1 MSIQN
6 VVDTSLLF
14 VKQINARNPDGSLI
28 SAQKVLTSDGAGGTY
43 WASPAGFTAE
53 PSVNG
58 LIFDGVPLLADSSN
72 NYFRVLSG
80 TGIGTS
86 VDTAAKT
93 VNIYS
98 KSFQTI
104 DVVGGNTIRS
114 SSASPTLRLVGE
126 GGIQLSSDPVV
137 NTIYIRGTGGSGA
150 GAGGTGA
157 AGTGAGAGGPGL
169 VSANAYSQVNV
180 ISNVRTITPGSVD
193 STNNSVLTAS
203 NASENLTVAGVG
215 DVLLST
221 NVTRNAYFISISSFT
236 SKGWHD
242 LSGVAYGTL
251 SSAMST
257 VSSLF
262 TNTTQ
267 LQSTTASLASNIQRT
282 GNLING
288 YTTLDLYKL
297 NSTNTYYKIA
307 GVNNLASSINI
318 SQHRGD
324 LAGVYGNSIYSL
336 STATFRLDAL
346 SSIITNKGQVQI
358 NHAPSF
364 SFSNNFTVSS
374 DTLLYVSSFIR
385 CGDQDILSTTF
396 VRPWLLRSGSI
407 INLYTDSLRFLLPVA
422 TINNT
427 GMRSNY
433 SIMHRID
440 NFTLVSVGGWSA
452 NPVAKALISGD
463 NTLSLFITGSSS

>member
-1 MSIQN
+1 MSSKN

-28 SAQKVLTSDGAGGTY
+28 AAQKVLTSDGVGGTY
-43 WASPAGFTAE
+43 WASPAGFTAA

-58 LIFDGVPLLADSSN
+58 MIFDGVPLVADSSN
-72 NYFRVLSG
+72 NYFRFFSG
-80 TGIGTS
+80 TGIGTT
-86 VDTAAKT
+86 VDTGAKT
-93 VNIYS
+93 VNIFS
-98 KSFQTI
+98 KCFQTI
-104 DVVGGNTIRS
+104 DVSGGNTIRS

-137 NTIYIRGTGGSGA
+137 NTIYIRGAGDAARLEGA
-150 GAGGTGA
+150 GAAPVLGA
-157 AGTGAGAGGPGL
+157 VAT
-169 VSANAYSQVNV
+169 NAYSQINV
-180 ISNVRTITPGSVD
+180 ISNVTTIVPGAVD
-193 STNNSVLTAS
+193 SANTSVLTAS
-203 NASENLTVAGVG
+203 NASERLTVAGVG

-267 LQSTTASLASNIQRT
+267 LQSTTASLASNIQRA

-297 NSTNTYYKIA
+297 NSTNTSYKIA
-307 GVNNLASSINI
+307 GVNNFASSINI

-324 LAGVYGNSIYSL
+324 LAGIYGNSVYSL

-364 SFSNNFTVSS
+364 SFSNNFTVAS

-385 CGDQDILSTTF
+385 CGDQDMLSTTF

-422 TINNT
+422 TINNP
-427 GMRSNY
+427 GMQSNY

-440 NFTLVSVGGWSA
+440 NFTLASVGGWSA

>member
-1 MSIQN
+1 MSSKN

-28 SAQKVLTSDGAGGTY
+28 DAQKVLTSDGAGGTY
-43 WASPAGFTAE
+43 WASPAGFTAA

-58 LIFDGVPLLADSSN
+58 MIFDGVPLLADSSN

-80 TGIGTS
+80 TGIGTT

-114 SSASPTLRLVGE
+114 SSASPTLRLVGCN
-126 GGIQLSSDPVV
+126 GIQLSSDPIV
-137 NTIYIRGTGGSGA
+137 NTIYIRGTGDA
-150 GAGGTGA
+150 ARLEGAGGA
-157 AGTGAGAGGPGL
+157 AAE
-169 VSANAYSQVNV
+169 ANTYSQINV
-180 ISNVRTITPGSVD
+180 ISNVRTITPGAVD
-193 STNNSVLTAS
+193 STNNIVLTAS
-203 NASENLTVAGVG
+203 NASEKLTIGGVG

-221 NVTRNAYFISISSFT
+221 NFSRNAYFISISSFT

-297 NSTNTYYKIA
+297 NSTNTSYKLA
-307 GVNNLASSINI
+307 GVNNFASSINI

-324 LAGVYGNSIYSL
+324 LAGVNGNSIYSL

-346 SSIITNKGQVQI
+346 SSIITNKGQIQI

-364 SFSNNFTVSS
+364 SFSNNFTVAT
-374 DTLLYVSSFIR
+374 DTLLYVSSFIK
-385 CGDQDILSTTF
+385 CGNQDILSTTF
-396 VRPWLLRSGSI
+396 VRPWLLRAGSI
-407 INLYTDSLRFLLPVA
+407 INLYTDSLRFLLPVT
-422 TINNT
+422 TINNP
-427 GMRSNY
+427 GMNSNY

-440 NFTLVSVGGWSA
+440 NFTLASVGGWSA

>member
-1 MSIQN
+1 MKN

-14 VKQINARNPDGSLI
+14 VKQINARNSDGSLI
-28 SAQKVLTSDGAGGTY
+28 DAQKVLTSDGAGGTY
-43 WASPAGFTAE
+43 WASPAGFTAA

-114 SSASPTLRLVGE
+114 SSASPTLRLVGCN
-126 GGIQLSSDPVV
+126 GIQLSSDPIV
-137 NTIYIRGTGGSGA
+137 NTIYIRGTA
-150 GAGGTGA
+150 GAAAEGA
-157 AGTGAGAGGPGL
+157 AAGAA
-169 VSANAYSQVNV
+169 VNTYSQINV
-180 ISNVRTITPGSVD
+180 ISNVRTIVPGAVD
-193 STNNSVLTAS
+193 SANTSVLTAS
-203 NASENLTVAGVG
+203 NASERLTVAGVG
-215 DVLLST
+215 EILLST
-221 NVTRNAYFISISSFT
+221 NVSRNAYFISISSFT

-288 YTTLDLYKL
+288 YTSLDLYKL
-297 NSTNTYYKIA
+297 NSTNTSYKLA
-307 GVNNLASSINI
+307 GVNNFASSINI

-364 SFSNNFTVSS
+364 SFSNNFTVAT

-407 INLYTDSLRFLLPVA
+407 INLYTDSLRFVLPVQL
-422 TINNT
+422 INNP
-427 GMRSNY
+427 GMNSNY

-440 NFTLVSVGGWSA
+440 NFTLASVGGWSA
-452 NPVAKALISGD
+452 NPVAKALISED
-463 NTLSLFITGSSS
+463 NTLSLFITGSSSS

>member
-28 SAQKVLTSDGAGGTY
+28 AAQKVLTSDGAGGTY
-43 WASPAGFTAE
+43 WASPAGFTAA

-58 LIFDGVPLLADSSN
+58 MTFDGVPLVADSSN
-72 NYFRVLSG
+72 NYFRFLSG
-80 TGIGTS
+80 SGIGTT

-93 VNIYS
+93 VNIFS

-104 DVVGGNTIRS
+104 DVSGGNTIRS
-114 SSASPTLRLVGE
+114 SWASPTLRLVGE

-137 NTIYIRGTGGSGA
+137 NTIYIRGAGDAARLEGGAAAA
-150 GAGGTGA
+150 GAAAPGLGA
-157 AGTGAGAGGPGL
+157 A
-169 VSANAYSQVNV
+169 ANAYSQINV
-180 ISNVRTITPGSVD
+180 ISNVRTIVPGAVD
-193 STNNSVLTAS
+193 TTNNSVLTALNS
-203 NASENLTVAGVG
+203 SDKVTVAGVG

-221 NVTRNAYFISISSFT
+221 NVSHNAYFISISSFT

-267 LQSTTASLASNIQRT
+267 LQSTTASLASNIQRA

-288 YTTLDLYKL
+288 YTSLDLYKL
-297 NSTNTYYKIA
+297 NSTNTSYKIA
-307 GVNNLASSINI
+307 GVNNFASSINI

-324 LAGVYGNSIYSL
+324 LAGTYGNSIYSL

-385 CGDQDILSTTF
+385 CGEQDILSTTF

-407 INLYTDSLRFLLPVA
+407 INLYTDSLRFLLPVQL
-422 TINNT
+422 INNP
-427 GMRSNY
+427 GMQSNY
-433 SIMHRID
+433 SIIHRID
-440 NFTLVSVGGWSA
+440 NFTMASVGGWSA

>member
-1 MSIQN
+1 MKN

-14 VKQINARNPDGSLI
+14 VKQINARNSDGSLI
-28 SAQKVLTSDGAGGTY
+28 DAQKVLTSDGAGGTY
-43 WASPAGFTAE
+43 WASPAGFTAA

-114 SSASPTLRLVGE
+114 SSASPTLRLVGCN
-126 GGIQLSSDPVV
+126 GIQLSSDPIV
-137 NTIYIRGTGGSGA
+137 NTIYIRGTA
-150 GAGGTGA
+150 GAAAGA
-157 AGTGAGAGGPGL
+157 AAVNT
-169 VSANAYSQVNV
+169 YSQINV
-180 ISNVRTITPGSVD
+180 ISNVRTIAPGSID

-203 NASENLTVAGVG
+203 NTSDKVTVAGVG
-215 DVLLST
+215 DILLSA
-221 NVTRNAYFISISSFT
+221 NVSQNAYFISISSFT

-262 TNTTQ
+262 TDRTQ

-288 YTTLDLYKL
+288 YTSLDLYKL
-297 NSTNTYYKIA
+297 NSTNTSYKLA
-307 GVNNLASSINI
+307 GVNNFASSINI

-324 LAGVYGNSIYSL
+324 LVGVYGNSIYSL

-364 SFSNNFTVSS
+364 SFSNNFTVPA
-374 DTLLYVSSFIR
+374 DTLLYVSSFIK
-385 CGDQDILSTTF
+385 CGEQEMLSTTF

-407 INLYTDSLRFLLPVA
+407 INLYTDSLRFVLPVQL
-422 TINNT
+422 INNP
-427 GMRSNY
+427 GMNSNY

-440 NFTLVSVGGWSA
+440 NFTMASVGGWSA
-452 NPVAKALISGD
+452 NPTAKALISED
-463 NTLSLFITGSSS
+463 NTLSLFITGNSSS

>member
-1 MSIQN
+1 MSGQN

-28 SAQKVLTSDGAGGTY
+28 GAQKVLTSDGAGGTY
-43 WASPAGFTAE
+43 WASPAGFTPA

-58 LIFDGVPLLADSSN
+58 MIFDGVPLLADSSN

-114 SSASPTLRLVGE
+114 SSASPTLRLVGCN
-126 GGIQLSSDPVV
+126 GIQLSSDPIV
-137 NTIYIRGTGGSGA
+137 NTIYIRGTA
-150 GAGGTGA
+150 GADPGLGA
-157 AGTGAGAGGPGL
+157 ADPGLGADAPGL
-169 VSANAYSQVNV
+169 VATNAYSQINV
-180 ISNVRTITPGSVD
+180 ISNVVNITPGSIY
-193 STNNSVLTAS
+193 SANNSVLTAS
-203 NASENLTVAGVG
+203 NTSDKVTVVGVG
-215 DVLLST
+215 DVLLSA
-221 NVTRNAYFISISSFT
+221 NVSQNAYYISISSFT

-267 LQSTTASLASNIQRT
+267 LQSTTASLASNIQRA

-288 YTTLDLYKL
+288 YTSLDLYKL
-297 NSTNTYYKIA
+297 NSTNTSYKIA
-307 GVNNLASSINI
+307 GVNNFASSINI

-324 LAGVYGNSIYSL
+324 LASIYGNSIYSL
-336 STATFRLDAL
+336 STATFRLDSL

-364 SFSNNFTVSS
+364 SFSNNFTVPA

-385 CGDQDILSTTF
+385 CGDQDMLSTTF

-407 INLYTDSLRFLLPVA
+407 INLYTDSLKFILPVQL
-422 TINNT
+422 INNP
-427 GMRSNY
+427 GMNSNY

-440 NFTLVSVGGWSA
+440 NFTMASVGGWSA

>member
-28 SAQKVLTSDGAGGTY
+28 AAQKVLTSDGAGGTY
-43 WASPAGFTAE
+43 WASPAGFTAA

-58 LIFDGVPLLADSSN
+58 MIFDGVPLLADSSN

-80 TGIGTS
+80 TGIGTA

-114 SSASPTLRLVGE
+114 SSASPTLRLVGCN
-126 GGIQLSSDPVV
+126 GIQLSSDPIV
-137 NTIYIRGTGGSGA
+137 NTIYIRGTGA
-150 GAGGTGA
+150 GAGGA
-157 AGTGAGAGGPGL
+157 AEGAGA
-169 VSANAYSQVNV
+169 VNTYSQINV
-180 ISNVRTITPGSVD
+180 ISNVRTITPGAVD
-193 STNNSVLTAS
+193 STNNIVLTAS
-203 NASENLTVAGVG
+203 NASEKLTIGGVG

-221 NVTRNAYFISISSFT
+221 NFSRNAYFISISSFT

-297 NSTNTYYKIA
+297 NSTNTSYKLA
-307 GVNNLASSINI
+307 GVNNFASSINI

-324 LAGVYGNSIYSL
+324 LAGVHGNSIYSL

-346 SSIITNKGQVQI
+346 SSIITNKGQIQI

-364 SFSNNFTVSS
+364 SFSNNFTVAT
-374 DTLLYVSSFIR
+374 DTLLYVSSFIK
-385 CGDQDILSTTF
+385 CGDQDMLSTTF
-396 VRPWLLRSGSI
+396 VRPWLLRVGSI
-407 INLYTDSLRFLLPVA
+407 INLYTDSLRFLLPVQL
-422 TINNT
+422 INNP

-440 NFTLVSVGGWSA
+440 NFTLASVGGWSA
-452 NPVAKALISGD
+452 NPVAKALISED

>member
-1 MSIQN
+1 MSSKN

-28 SAQKVLTSDGAGGTY
+28 AAQKVLTSDGVGGTY
-43 WASPAGFTAE
+43 WASPAGFTAA

-58 LIFDGVPLLADSSN
+58 MIFDGVPLLADSSN
-72 NYFRVLSG
+72 NYFRFFSG
-80 TGIGTS
+80 TGIGTT
-86 VDTAAKT
+86 VDTGAKT
-93 VNIYS
+93 VNIFS
-98 KSFQTI
+98 KCFQTI
-104 DVVGGNTIRS
+104 DVSGGNTIRS

-137 NTIYIRGTGGSGA
+137 NTIYIRGAGGAAVPGTGG
-150 GAGGTGA
+150 GGSA
-157 AGTGAGAGGPGL
+157 AT
-169 VSANAYSQVNV
+169 NTYSQINV
-180 ISNVRTITPGSVD
+180 ISNVRTITPASVD
-193 STNNSVLTAS
+193 STNNGVLTALNTS
-203 NASENLTVAGVG
+203 DKVTVAGVG

-267 LQSTTASLASNIQRT
+267 LQSTTASLASNIQRA

-297 NSTNTYYKIA
+297 NSTNTSYKIA
-307 GVNNLASSINI
+307 GVNNFASSINI

-324 LAGVYGNSIYSL
+324 LAAIYGNSVYSL

-364 SFSNNFTVSS
+364 SFSNNFTVAS

-385 CGDQDILSTTF
+385 CGDQDMLSTTF
-396 VRPWLLRSGSI
+396 VRPWILRSESI

-422 TINNT
+422 TINNP
-427 GMRSNY
+427 GMQSNY

-440 NFTLVSVGGWSA
+440 NFTLASVGGWSA

>member
-28 SAQKVLTSDGAGGTY
+28 AAQKVLTSDGAGGTY
-43 WASPAGFTAE
+43 WASPAGFTAA

-58 LIFDGVPLLADSSN
+58 MTFDGVPLVADSSN
-72 NYFRVLSG
+72 NYFRFLSG
-80 TGIGTS
+80 SGIGTT

-93 VNIYS
+93 VNIFS

-104 DVVGGNTIRS
+104 DVSGGNTIRS

-137 NTIYIRGTGGSGA
+137 NTIYIRGGGTSGA
-150 GAGGTGA
+150 AAAGA
-157 AGTGAGAGGPGL
+157 AAPGL
-169 VSANAYSQVNV
+169 GAAANAYSQINV
-180 ISNVRTITPGSVD
+180 ISNVRTIVPGAVD
-193 STNNSVLTAS
+193 TTNNSVLTALNS
-203 NASENLTVAGVG
+203 SDKVTVAGVG

-221 NVTRNAYFISISSFT
+221 NVSHNAYFISISSFT

-267 LQSTTASLASNIQRT
+267 LQSTTASLASNIQRA

-288 YTTLDLYKL
+288 YTSLDLYKL
-297 NSTNTYYKIA
+297 NSTNTSYKIA
-307 GVNNLASSINI
+307 GVNNFASSINI

-324 LAGVYGNSIYSL
+324 LAGTYGNSIYSL

-385 CGDQDILSTTF
+385 CGEQDILSTTF

-407 INLYTDSLRFLLPVA
+407 INLYTDSLRFLLPVQL
-422 TINNT
+422 INNP
-427 GMRSNY
+427 GMQSNY
-433 SIMHRID
+433 SIIHRID
-440 NFTLVSVGGWSA
+440 NFTMASVGGWSA

>member
-1 MSIQN
+1 MSVKN

-14 VKQINARNPDGSLI
+14 VKQINARNSDGSLI
-28 SAQKVLTSDGAGGTY
+28 DAQKVLTSDGAGGTY
-43 WASPAGFTAE
+43 WASPAGFTAA

-114 SSASPTLRLVGE
+114 SSASPTLRLVGCN
-126 GGIQLSSDPVV
+126 GIQLSSDPIV
-137 NTIYIRGTGGSGA
+137 NTIYIRGTA
-150 GAGGTGA
+150 GAAAGA
-157 AGTGAGAGGPGL
+157 AAVNT
-169 VSANAYSQVNV
+169 YSQINV
-180 ISNVRTITPGSVD
+180 ISNVRTIAPGSID

-203 NASENLTVAGVG
+203 NTSDKVTVAGVG
-215 DVLLST
+215 DILLSA
-221 NVTRNAYFISISSFT
+221 NVSQNAYFISISSFT

-262 TNTTQ
+262 TDRTQ

-288 YTTLDLYKL
+288 YTSLDLYKL
-297 NSTNTYYKIA
+297 NSTNTSYKLA
-307 GVNNLASSINI
+307 GVNNFASSINI

-324 LAGVYGNSIYSL
+324 LVGVYGNSIYSL

-364 SFSNNFTVSS
+364 SFSNNFTVPA
-374 DTLLYVSSFIR
+374 DTLLYVSSFIK
-385 CGDQDILSTTF
+385 CGEQEMLSTTF

-407 INLYTDSLRFLLPVA
+407 INLYTDSLRFVLPVQL
-422 TINNT
+422 INNP
-427 GMRSNY
+427 GMNSNY

-440 NFTLVSVGGWSA
+440 NFTMASVGGWSA
-452 NPVAKALISGD
+452 NPTAKALISED
-463 NTLSLFITGSSS
+463 NTLSLFITGNSSS

>member
-28 SAQKVLTSDGAGGTY
+28 AAQKVLTTDGAGGTY
-43 WASPAGFTAE
+43 WASPAGFTAA

-58 LIFDGVPLLADSSN
+58 MTFDGVPLVADSSN
-72 NYFRVLSG
+72 NYFRFLSG
-80 TGIGTS
+80 SGIGTT
-86 VDTAAKT
+86 VDTGAKT

-98 KSFQTI
+98 KCFQTI
-104 DVVGGNTIRS
+104 DVSGGNTIRS
-114 SSASPTLRLVGE
+114 SSASPTLRLVGQ

-137 NTIYIRGTGGSGA
+137 NTIYIRGAGDAARLEGA
-150 GAGGTGA
+150 GAGA
-157 AGTGAGAGGPGL
+157 GAGAT
-169 VSANAYSQVNV
+169 NTYSQINV
-180 ISNVRTITPGSVD
+180 ISNVRTIVPGAVD
-193 STNNSVLTAS
+193 SANTNVLTAS
-203 NASENLTVAGVG
+203 NASETLTVAGVG
-215 DVLLST
+215 DILLST

-267 LQSTTASLASNIQRT
+267 LQSTTASLASNIQRA

-297 NSTNTYYKIA
+297 NSTNTSYKIA

-407 INLYTDSLRFLLPVA
+407 INLYTDSLRFLLPVT

-440 NFTLVSVGGWSA
+440 NFTLASVGGWSA

>member
-28 SAQKVLTSDGAGGTY
+28 AAQKVLTSDGAGGTY
-43 WASPAGFTAE
+43 WASPAGFTAA

-58 LIFDGVPLLADSSN
+58 MTFDGVPLVADSSN
-72 NYFRVLSG
+72 NYFRFLSG
-80 TGIGTS
+80 SGIGTT

-93 VNIYS
+93 VNIFS

-104 DVVGGNTIRS
+104 DVSGGNTIRS

-137 NTIYIRGTGGSGA
+137 NTIYIRGGGD
-150 GAGGTGA
+150 A
-157 AGTGAGAGGPGL
+157 ARLEGGTGAGA
-169 VSANAYSQVNV
+169 VAANAYSQINV
-180 ISNVRTITPGSVD
+180 ISNVRTIVPGAVD
-193 STNNSVLTAS
+193 STNNSVLTALNS
-203 NASENLTVAGVG
+203 SDKVTVAGVG

-221 NVTRNAYFISISSFT
+221 NVSRNAYFISISSFT

-267 LQSTTASLASNIQRT
+267 LQSTTASLASNIQRA

-288 YTTLDLYKL
+288 YTSLDLYKL
-297 NSTNTYYKIA
+297 NSTNTSYKIA
-307 GVNNLASSINI
+307 GVNNFASSINI

-324 LAGVYGNSIYSL
+324 LAGTYGNSIYSL

-385 CGDQDILSTTF
+385 CGEQDILSTTF

-407 INLYTDSLRFLLPVA
+407 INLYTDSLRFLLPVT
-422 TINNT
+422 TINNP
-427 GMRSNY
+427 GMQSNY

-440 NFTLVSVGGWSA
+440 NFTLASVGGWSA

>member
-1 MSIQN
+1 MKN

-14 VKQINARNPDGSLI
+14 VKQINARNSDGSLI
-28 SAQKVLTSDGAGGTY
+28 DAQKVLTSDGAGGTY
-43 WASPAGFTAE
+43 WASPAGFTAA

-114 SSASPTLRLVGE
+114 SSASPTLRLVGCN
-126 GGIQLSSDPVV
+126 GIQLSSDPIV
-137 NTIYIRGTGGSGA
+137 NTIYIRGTGGEAGA
-150 GAGGTGA
+150 GAAEGA
-157 AGTGAGAGGPGL
+157 AAVNT
-169 VSANAYSQVNV
+169 YSQINV
-180 ISNVRTITPGSVD
+180 ISNVRTIAPGAVD
-193 STNNSVLTAS
+193 SANNTVLTAS
-203 NASENLTVAGVG
+203 NTSDKVTVAGVG
-215 DVLLST
+215 DVLLSSDFS
-221 NVTRNAYFISISSFT
+221 RNAYFISISSFT

-288 YTTLDLYKL
+288 YTSLDLYKL
-297 NSTNTYYKIA
+297 NSTNTSYKLA
-307 GVNNLASSINI
+307 GVNNFASSINI

-346 SSIITNKGQVQI
+346 SSIITNKGQVHI

-364 SFSNNFTVSS
+364 SFSNNFTVAT

-407 INLYTDSLRFLLPVA
+407 INLYTDSLRFVLPVQL
-422 TINNT
+422 INNP
-427 GMRSNY
+427 GMNSNY

-440 NFTLVSVGGWSA
+440 NFTLASVGGWSA
-452 NPVAKALISGD
+452 NPVAKALISED
-463 NTLSLFITGSSS
+463 NTLSLFITGSSSS

>member
-28 SAQKVLTSDGAGGTY
+28 AAQKVLTSDGAGGTY
-43 WASPAGFTAE
+43 WASPAGFTAA

-58 LIFDGVPLLADSSN
+58 MTFDGVPLVADSSN
-72 NYFRVLSG
+72 NYFRFLSG
-80 TGIGTS
+80 SGIGTT

-93 VNIYS
+93 VNIFS

-104 DVVGGNTIRS
+104 DVSGGNTIRS

-137 NTIYIRGTGGSGA
+137 NTIYIRGAGDAARLEGGAA
-150 GAGGTGA
+150 GAGGAGGA
-157 AGTGAGAGGPGL
+157 ATGS
-169 VSANAYSQVNV
+169 VANAYSQINV
-180 ISNVRTITPGSVD
+180 ISNVRTIVPGAVD
-193 STNNSVLTAS
+193 SANTSVLTAS
-203 NASENLTVAGVG
+203 NASERLTVAGVG

-297 NSTNTYYKIA
+297 NSTNTSYKIA
-307 GVNNLASSINI
+307 GVNNFASSINI

-324 LAGVYGNSIYSL
+324 LAGTYGNSIYSL

-364 SFSNNFTVSS
+364 SFSNNFTVSG

-385 CGDQDILSTTF
+385 CGEQDILSTTF

-422 TINNT
+422 TINNP

-440 NFTLVSVGGWSA
+440 NFTLASVGGWSA

>member
-1 MSIQN
+1 MSGQN

-28 SAQKVLTSDGAGGTY
+28 GAQKVLTSDGAGGTY
-43 WASPAGFTAE
+43 WASPAGFTAS

-58 LIFDGVPLLADSSN
+58 MIFDGVPLLADSSN

-114 SSASPTLRLVGE
+114 SSASPTLRLVGCN
-126 GGIQLSSDPVV
+126 GIQLSSDPIV
-137 NTIYIRGTGGSGA
+137 NTIYIRGTSAA
-150 GAGGTGA
+150 GGA
-157 AGTGAGAGGPGL
+157 AGAVNT
-169 VSANAYSQVNV
+169 YSQINV
-180 ISNVRTITPGSVD
+180 ISNVRTITPGAVD
-193 STNNSVLTAS
+193 SANNTVLTAS
-203 NASENLTVAGVG
+203 NTSDKVTVAGVG

-221 NVTRNAYFISISSFT
+221 DFSRNAYYISISSFT

-242 LSGVAYGTL
+242 LSGVAHGTL

-288 YTTLDLYKL
+288 YTSLDLYKL
-297 NSTNTYYKIA
+297 NSTNTSYKIA
-307 GVNNLASSINI
+307 GVNNFASSINI

-324 LAGVYGNSIYSL
+324 LAGIYGNSTYSL

-364 SFSNNFTVSS
+364 SFSNNFTVAT
-374 DTLLYVSSFIR
+374 DTLLYVSSFIK
-385 CGDQDILSTTF
+385 CGGQDMLSTTF

-407 INLYTDSLRFLLPVA
+407 INLYTDSLRFLLPVQL
-422 TINNT
+422 INNP
-427 GMRSNY
+427 GMNSNF

-440 NFTLVSVGGWSA
+440 NFTMASVGGWSA

>member
-1 MSIQN
+1 MSGQN

-28 SAQKVLTSDGAGGTY
+28 GAQKVLTSDGAGGTY
-43 WASPAGFTAE
+43 WASPVGFTAA

-58 LIFDGVPLLADSSN
+58 MIFDGVPLLADSSN

-80 TGIGTS
+80 PGIGTS
-86 VDTAAKT
+86 VDTGAKT

-104 DVVGGNTIRS
+104 DVEGGNTVRS
-114 SSASPTLRLVGE
+114 SSASPTLRLVGCN
-126 GGIQLSSDPVV
+126 GIQLSSDPIM
-137 NTIYIRGTGGSGA
+137 NTIYIRGSSVSAGA
-150 GAGGTGA
+150 GAGAGA
-157 AGTGAGAGGPGL
+157 AAPGL
-169 VSANAYSQVNV
+169 VAENAYSQVNV
-180 ISNVRTITPGSVD
+180 ISNVRTITPGAVD
-193 STNNSVLTAS
+193 SSNNIVLTAS
-203 NASENLTVAGVG
+203 NTSEKLTVAGVG

-221 NVTRNAYFISISSFT
+221 NVSRNAYYISISSFT

-242 LSGVAYGTL
+242 LSGVAYGAM

-288 YTTLDLYKL
+288 YTSIDLYKL
-297 NSTNTYYKIA
+297 NSTNTSYKIA
-307 GVNNLASSINI
+307 GVNNFASSINI

-324 LAGVYGNSIYSL
+324 LAGIYGNSIYSL

-364 SFSNNFTVSS
+364 SFSNNFTVAA

-385 CGDQDILSTTF
+385 CGNQDILSTTF

-407 INLYTDSLRFLLPVA
+407 INLYTDSLKFILPVA
-422 TINNT
+422 NINNV
-427 GMRSNY
+427 GMNSNY

-440 NFTLVSVGGWSA
+440 NFTMPSVGGWSA
-452 NPVAKALISGD
+452 NPIAKALISGD